1 MGYSGIG
8 GQAVM
13 EGVMMKNG
21 IHYAVAVRKPDK
33 EIVVDAREYPG
44 IVKNQKIKKI
54 PILRG
59 VINFI
64 DSLVLGM
71 RTLMYSASF
80 FDEEA
85 KELSEEE
92 QKAKEKKESVA
103 MGFTVFLSV
112 ILALVIFM
120 LLPYG
125 LSLFFK
131 KWIASPTL
139 LALIEGVIRVVI
151 FFIYIVAITCMED
164 IKRVYMY
171 HGAEHKCINC
181 VEHGLDLNVENV
193 KKSSRFHKRCGT
205 SFLFLVVFISILFF
219 ACIRT
224 DSAIWRFSLRILL
237 VPVIAGVAYE
247 FLRLA
252 GRSENAFVN
261 LLSKPGLWFQK
272 FTTKEPDEDMI
283 EVAIA
288 SVEAVFDWKEYQSRL
303 QAVKKSTKRK
313 KVAEEMR
320 KSGMTAPLP
329 IVDPANA
336 KKKSGTEL
344 ASEIKKREQ
353 EYKKRADERKKYMEE
368 MQKREDEIAKVM
380 DEVSKRKEERQAL
393 AQAQEE
399 MTEDELSS
407 LDRFFDDPDGTKT
420 DMESKPSVDEVENG

>member
-21 IHYAVAVRKPDK
+21 VHYPVAVRKPDK
-33 EIVVDAREYPG
+33 EIVVDAREYTG

-80 FDEEA
+80 FDEEV

-288 SVEAVFDWKEYQSRL
+288 SVEAVFDWKPYVE
-303 QAVKKSTKRK
+303 
-313 KVAEEMR
+313 KVRGEGAAE
-320 KSGMTAPLP
+320 
-329 IVDPANA
+329 
-336 KKKSGTEL
+336 
-344 ASEIKKREQ
+344 
-353 EYKKRADERKKYMEE
+353 AD
-368 MQKREDEIAKVM
+368 
-380 DEVSKRKEERQAL
+380 
-393 AQAQEE
+393 
-399 MTEDELSS
+399 
-407 LDRFFDDPDGTKT
+407 
-420 DMESKPSVDEVENG
+420 

>member
-181 VEHGLDLNVENV
+181 VEHGMDLTVENV
-193 KKSSRFHKRCGT
+193 MASSRQHKRCGT
-205 SFLFLVVFISILFF
+205 SFLLLVMVVSILFHF
-219 ACIRT
+219 VFVAVPFLWLRVVG
-224 DSAIWRFSLRILL
+224 RILL
-237 VPVIAGVAYE
+237 VPVVAGVSYE
-247 FLRLA
+247 FIQLA
-252 GRSENAFVN
+252 GRSENKLVC
-261 LLSKPGLWFQK
+261 LLSKPGLALQK
-272 FTTKEPDEDMI
+272 LTTREPDAHMA

-288 SVEAVFDWKEYQSRL
+288 AVEAVFDWKAYLKEEFQKEYPEEEET
-303 QAVKKSTKRK
+303 KS
-313 KVAEEMR
+313 E
-320 KSGMTAPLP
+320 
-329 IVDPANA
+329 
-336 KKKSGTEL
+336 
-344 ASEIKKREQ
+344 
-353 EYKKRADERKKYMEE
+353 EE
-368 MQKREDEIAKVM
+368 MQGEAV
-380 DEVSKRKEERQAL
+380 
-393 AQAQEE
+393 
-399 MTEDELSS
+399 
-407 LDRFFDDPDGTKT
+407 
-420 DMESKPSVDEVENG
+420 

>member
-1 MGYSGIG
+1 
-8 GQAVM
+8 
-13 EGVMMKNG
+13 
-21 IHYAVAVRKPDK
+21 
-33 EIVVDAREYPG
+33 
-44 IVKNQKIKKI
+44 
-54 PILRG
+54 
-59 VINFI
+59 
-64 DSLVLGM
+64 
-71 RTLMYSASF
+71 
-80 FDEEA
+80 
-85 KELSEEE
+85 
-92 QKAKEKKESVA
+92 

-193 KKSSRFHKRCGT
+193 KNSSRFHKRCGT

-252 GRSENAFVN
+252 GRSEHAFVN

-288 SVEAVFDWKEYQSRL
+288 SVEAVFDWKPYVE
-303 QAVKKSTKRK
+303 
-313 KVAEEMR
+313 KVRGEGAAE
-320 KSGMTAPLP
+320 
-329 IVDPANA
+329 
-336 KKKSGTEL
+336 
-344 ASEIKKREQ
+344 
-353 EYKKRADERKKYMEE
+353 AD
-368 MQKREDEIAKVM
+368 
-380 DEVSKRKEERQAL
+380 
-393 AQAQEE
+393 
-399 MTEDELSS
+399 
-407 LDRFFDDPDGTKT
+407 
-420 DMESKPSVDEVENG
+420 

>member
-80 FDEEA
+80 CDEEA

-288 SVEAVFDWKEYQSRL
+288 SVEAVFDWKPYVE
-303 QAVKKSTKRK
+303 
-313 KVAEEMR
+313 KVRGEGAAE
-320 KSGMTAPLP
+320 
-329 IVDPANA
+329 
-336 KKKSGTEL
+336 
-344 ASEIKKREQ
+344 
-353 EYKKRADERKKYMEE
+353 AD
-368 MQKREDEIAKVM
+368 
-380 DEVSKRKEERQAL
+380 
-393 AQAQEE
+393 
-399 MTEDELSS
+399 
-407 LDRFFDDPDGTKT
+407 
-420 DMESKPSVDEVENG
+420 

>member
-33 EIVVDAREYPG
+33 EIVVDAREYTG

-59 VINFI
+59 VINFF

-80 FDEEA
+80 FDEEV

-193 KKSSRFHKRCGT
+193 KNSSRFHKRCGT

-288 SVEAVFDWKEYQSRL
+288 SVEAVFDWKLYVE
-303 QAVKKSTKRK
+303 
-313 KVAEEMR
+313 KVRGEGAAE
-320 KSGMTAPLP
+320 
-329 IVDPANA
+329 
-336 KKKSGTEL
+336 
-344 ASEIKKREQ
+344 
-353 EYKKRADERKKYMEE
+353 AD
-368 MQKREDEIAKVM
+368 
-380 DEVSKRKEERQAL
+380 
-393 AQAQEE
+393 
-399 MTEDELSS
+399 
-407 LDRFFDDPDGTKT
+407 
-420 DMESKPSVDEVENG
+420 

>member
-21 IHYAVAVRKPDK
+21 VHYAVAVRKPDK
-33 EIVVDAREYPG
+33 EIVVDAQEYTG

-80 FDEEA
+80 FDEEV

-288 SVEAVFDWKEYQSRL
+288 SVEAVFDWKPYVE
-303 QAVKKSTKRK
+303 
-313 KVAEEMR
+313 KVRGEGAAE
-320 KSGMTAPLP
+320 
-329 IVDPANA
+329 
-336 KKKSGTEL
+336 
-344 ASEIKKREQ
+344 
-353 EYKKRADERKKYMEE
+353 AD
-368 MQKREDEIAKVM
+368 
-380 DEVSKRKEERQAL
+380 
-393 AQAQEE
+393 
-399 MTEDELSS
+399 
-407 LDRFFDDPDGTKT
+407 
-420 DMESKPSVDEVENG
+420 

>member
-21 IHYAVAVRKPDK
+21 VHYAVAVRKPDK
-33 EIVVDAREYPG
+33 EIVVDAREYTG

-80 FDEEA
+80 FDEEV
-85 KELSEEE
+85 KE

-288 SVEAVFDWKEYQSRL
+288 SVEAVFDWKPYVE
-303 QAVKKSTKRK
+303 
-313 KVAEEMR
+313 KVRGEGAAE
-320 KSGMTAPLP
+320 
-329 IVDPANA
+329 
-336 KKKSGTEL
+336 
-344 ASEIKKREQ
+344 
-353 EYKKRADERKKYMEE
+353 AD
-368 MQKREDEIAKVM
+368 
-380 DEVSKRKEERQAL
+380 
-393 AQAQEE
+393 
-399 MTEDELSS
+399 
-407 LDRFFDDPDGTKT
+407 
-420 DMESKPSVDEVENG
+420 

>member
-85 KELSEEE
+85 KELSEED
-92 QKAKEKKESVA
+92 QKLKEKKESVA

-288 SVEAVFDWKEYQSRL
+288 SVEAVFDWKPYVE
-303 QAVKKSTKRK
+303 
-313 KVAEEMR
+313 KVRGEGAAE
-320 KSGMTAPLP
+320 
-329 IVDPANA
+329 
-336 KKKSGTEL
+336 
-344 ASEIKKREQ
+344 
-353 EYKKRADERKKYMEE
+353 AD
-368 MQKREDEIAKVM
+368 
-380 DEVSKRKEERQAL
+380 
-393 AQAQEE
+393 
-399 MTEDELSS
+399 
-407 LDRFFDDPDGTKT
+407 
-420 DMESKPSVDEVENG
+420 

>member
-1 MGYSGIG
+1 
-8 GQAVM
+8 
-13 EGVMMKNG
+13 
-21 IHYAVAVRKPDK
+21 
-33 EIVVDAREYPG
+33 
-44 IVKNQKIKKI
+44 
-54 PILRG
+54 
-59 VINFI
+59 
-64 DSLVLGM
+64 
-71 RTLMYSASF
+71 
-80 FDEEA
+80 
-85 KELSEEE
+85 
-92 QKAKEKKESVA
+92 

-288 SVEAVFDWKEYQSRL
+288 SVEAVFDWKPYVE
-303 QAVKKSTKRK
+303 
-313 KVAEEMR
+313 KVRGEGAAE
-320 KSGMTAPLP
+320 
-329 IVDPANA
+329 
-336 KKKSGTEL
+336 
-344 ASEIKKREQ
+344 
-353 EYKKRADERKKYMEE
+353 AD
-368 MQKREDEIAKVM
+368 
-380 DEVSKRKEERQAL
+380 
-393 AQAQEE
+393 
-399 MTEDELSS
+399 
-407 LDRFFDDPDGTKT
+407 
-420 DMESKPSVDEVENG
+420 

>member
-80 FDEEA
+80 FDEEV
-85 KELSEEE
+85 KELSEED

-288 SVEAVFDWKEYQSRL
+288 SVEAVFDWKPYVE
-303 QAVKKSTKRK
+303 
-313 KVAEEMR
+313 KVRGEGAAE
-320 KSGMTAPLP
+320 
-329 IVDPANA
+329 
-336 KKKSGTEL
+336 
-344 ASEIKKREQ
+344 
-353 EYKKRADERKKYMEE
+353 AD
-368 MQKREDEIAKVM
+368 
-380 DEVSKRKEERQAL
+380 
-393 AQAQEE
+393 
-399 MTEDELSS
+399 
-407 LDRFFDDPDGTKT
+407 
-420 DMESKPSVDEVENG
+420 

>member
-33 EIVVDAREYPG
+33 EIVVDAREYTG

-80 FDEEA
+80 FDEEV

-92 QKAKEKKESVA
+92 QKAKEKMESVA

-193 KKSSRFHKRCGT
+193 KNSSRFHKRCGT

-288 SVEAVFDWKEYQSRL
+288 SVEAVFDWKLYVE
-303 QAVKKSTKRK
+303 
-313 KVAEEMR
+313 KVRGEGAAE
-320 KSGMTAPLP
+320 
-329 IVDPANA
+329 
-336 KKKSGTEL
+336 
-344 ASEIKKREQ
+344 
-353 EYKKRADERKKYMEE
+353 AD
-368 MQKREDEIAKVM
+368 
-380 DEVSKRKEERQAL
+380 
-393 AQAQEE
+393 
-399 MTEDELSS
+399 
-407 LDRFFDDPDGTKT
+407 
-420 DMESKPSVDEVENG
+420 

>member
-1 MGYSGIG
+1 MPQPFSLTGGNMKYSGVG

-21 IHYAVAVRKPDK
+21 VHYAVAVRKPDK
-33 EIVVDAREYPG
+33 EIVVDAREYTG

-80 FDEEA
+80 FDEEV

-288 SVEAVFDWKEYQSRL
+288 SVEAVFDWKPYVE
-303 QAVKKSTKRK
+303 
-313 KVAEEMR
+313 KVRGEGAAE
-320 KSGMTAPLP
+320 
-329 IVDPANA
+329 
-336 KKKSGTEL
+336 
-344 ASEIKKREQ
+344 
-353 EYKKRADERKKYMEE
+353 AD
-368 MQKREDEIAKVM
+368 
-380 DEVSKRKEERQAL
+380 
-393 AQAQEE
+393 
-399 MTEDELSS
+399 
-407 LDRFFDDPDGTKT
+407 
-420 DMESKPSVDEVENG
+420 

>member
-80 FDEEA
+80 FDEEV

-193 KKSSRFHKRCGT
+193 KNSSRFHKRCGT

-288 SVEAVFDWKEYQSRL
+288 SVEAVFDWKPYVE
-303 QAVKKSTKRK
+303 
-313 KVAEEMR
+313 KVRGEGAAE
-320 KSGMTAPLP
+320 
-329 IVDPANA
+329 
-336 KKKSGTEL
+336 
-344 ASEIKKREQ
+344 
-353 EYKKRADERKKYMEE
+353 AD
-368 MQKREDEIAKVM
+368 
-380 DEVSKRKEERQAL
+380 
-393 AQAQEE
+393 
-399 MTEDELSS
+399 
-407 LDRFFDDPDGTKT
+407 
-420 DMESKPSVDEVENG
+420 